1 MKKFVDKVR
10 EAPLLELSA
19 SLMFTAAA
27 VLCVVLMIKLV
38 ML

>member
-1 MKKFVDKVR
+1 MKKFVDKVS

-19 SLMFTAAA
+19 SLMFTAAT

-38 ML
+38 VL